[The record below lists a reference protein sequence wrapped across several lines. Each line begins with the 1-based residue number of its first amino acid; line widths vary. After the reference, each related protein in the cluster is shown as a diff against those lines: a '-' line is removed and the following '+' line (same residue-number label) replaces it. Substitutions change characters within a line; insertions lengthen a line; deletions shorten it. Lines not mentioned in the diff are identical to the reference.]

1 MFGSASTG
9 AVEKNAYVFC
19 VLTQFHRHLKRH
31 EIFAQASSQWAR
43 CSTPPAPLC
52 ADVAGATSPT
62 YLLVPGDSG
71 QQMVARVTATNAGGS
86 SDPAEST
93 PTATVSEPV
102 PVNIDPPSFSGLLQE
117 GELLTADPGT
127 WTGSPTS
134 YQYQWFSCDP
144 DGISCP
150 DIVNATQPSYSIAAS
165 QIGRLIGVEVVA
177 TNASGPS
184 NPEPSDAFGPVL
196 VGYPRIL
203 GYPTISGVA
212 QDGQTL
218 TAGPGSWTGSPTSY
232 SYQWYGCD
240 AAVTVC
246 ALVSGATAQTYRL
259 GPEDVGR
266 RYGVGVVAGNA
277 GGPSDEEFSDLT
289 DIVGATPSAAPPPAT
304 PPTTTASSAFTTLK
318 KRARADGSLELS
330 VQVRGAG
337 TFKASATARASVLA
351 RGCLTRCSRSGRAA
365 FGSKSLKV
373 SAAGIVKLVVKP
385 SLRARRALRKSRRI
399 SVRVKV
405 TFQSSR
411 GGAPT
416 SQTHRLSVKG
426 TLGRRGATKRID
438 VRAAA
443 RNHRVPAL
451 IGRPLALPPFG
462 L

>member
-1 MFGSASTG
+1 VFGSASTG

-218 TAGPGSWTGSPTSY
+218 TAGPGSWTSY

-385 SLRARRALRKSRRI
+385 SLRARRALRKSRTI

-416 SQTHRLSVKG
+416 SQTHTLSVKG